1 MTWHARNLWML
12 LGIFVALVALALTRW
27 ITHVDHAPK
36 PFLSF
41 VFDERP
47 VFQFENVPFTFSAM
61 QRVRNRL
68 PEVALV
74 GRSKVLFLATPATRS
89 ISMAGAGLAG
99 ASCNAISGE
108 NGATALLAGV
118 ETNAASVPITLQTTR
133 DGVVIPI
140 PDAMRRELARNPDG
154 RGAIVCEL
162 GRQLAVSPTFTE
174 RAATVRASSGAG
186 GAVMVDVSA
195 LEDVEEIRF
204 SGGLQALLGG
214 DRARLL
220 EGGNDV
226 VSAEW
231 VDAMAQEQR
240 DIVLVLIGAL
250 SAIAAAMIIEGIRPF
265 VESRSKKPD

>member
-27 ITHVDHAPK
+27 ITHVDHSPR
-36 PFLSF
+36 PFISI

-47 VFQFENVPFTFSAM
+47 PFQFQKVPFTFTAM
-61 QRVRNRL
+61 QGVRNRF

-74 GRSKVLFLATPATRS
+74 GRSKVLFLVTPATRS
-89 ISMAGAGLAG
+89 IAMSGVDLAG
-99 ASCNAISGE
+99 VSCEAISNE
-108 NGATALLAGV
+108 SGATALLVGV
-118 ETNAASVPITLQTTR
+118 STNATPLPVALQTTS
-133 DGVVIPI
+133 DGVIIPV
-140 PDAMRRELARNPDG
+140 PDAVRRALARRPDSRGAITCEVGRELA
-154 RGAIVCEL
+154 A
-162 GRQLAVSPTFTE
+162 SPTFTE
-174 RAATVRASSGAG
+174 RTATVRASSGAG
-186 GAVMVDVSA
+186 NAVMVDVSA
-195 LEDVEEIRF
+195 LEDVDDVRF

-220 EGGNDV
+220 EGGNDI

-231 VDAMAQEQR
+231 VDVMAQEQR

-265 VESRSKKPD
+265 VESRSKKTP